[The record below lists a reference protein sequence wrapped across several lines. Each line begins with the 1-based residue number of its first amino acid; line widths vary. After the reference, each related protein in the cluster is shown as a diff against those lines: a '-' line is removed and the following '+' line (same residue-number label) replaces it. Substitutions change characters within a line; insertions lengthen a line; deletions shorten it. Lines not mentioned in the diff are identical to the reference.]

1 MILDIAEK
9 VVIIEKRRFAED
21 VRRHFIGE
29 VTRCTD
35 SCVRIKGYAWIF
47 DKMQSTYTRHPEK
60 RERIISLEG
69 DLIINIIP
77 QDVILSDI
85 RYEKVADK
93 GLVIMDSK
101 RHILAINEFG
111 PGQ

>member
-1 MILDIAEK
+1 MILDIGEK
-9 VVIIEKRRFAED
+9 VHIIEKRKFLED

-35 SCVRIKGYAWIF
+35 SSLRVKGYAWVF
-47 DKMQSTYTRHPEK
+47 DRMESMYTRYPDK
-60 RERIISLEG
+60 RERVISLEG

-77 QDVILSDI
+77 QDVIISDVK
-85 RYEKVADK
+85 YVKNAEK
-93 GLVIMDSK
+93 GLVVMDSK
-101 RHILAINEFG
+101 RTILAINEFG